1 MGFYRQ
7 TGRIYLIDLSHS
19 FQKGEKCVL
28 KRKGKRLDKG
38 IQQNINTVVIGK
50 GMLIAN
56 LPCGGSF
63 WHKIIKLSLP
73 LLFAQD

>member
-1 MGFYRQ
+1 MGFLQADRKN
-7 TGRIYLIDLSHS
+7 YLIDLSHS

-63 WHKIIKLSLP
+63 WHRIIKLSLP